1 MLSIFTLRPL
11 DQERPSE
18 KLRSMRNLIPWMHL
32 HDDFWKYLII
42 QLLPPRIGLILL
54 RYTSEYSSDQIAHMA
69 DILYHKYSAPN
80 DIRPTLIDVIS
91 GRTFVIDSGC
101 SISIIPPTAN
111 ERRMLVPSKRVKMSQ
126 GGGLVK
132 YGQKKLIV
140 DFELGNFMP
149 WNFVIMECTEAVI
162 GADFLIYYDLLIN
175 TRRKKLIKG
184 RAMPNLS
191 YDSSI
196 LKFYRSENTKYI
208 KRFLR
213 KYLEGHETPSEI
225 LRLLQYV
232 IPDEVLNL
240 DLLKRFFLSMLPHS
254 FQQILDSRRTSCSI
268 KDLALQADE
277 IYKRI
282 YRRNNQVLYITDRI
296 SGMEFLVDS
305 GAYLSQI
312 PRNSNTV
319 LEPIPIHRFIKA
331 NGFPIKEYG
340 YKYLIVDLGMKETF
354 PWNFLIT
361 NNDIP
366 LIAADFLRHFDLC
379 IDLRRRKLIK
389 SEFLNI
395 PK

>member
-1 MLSIFTLRPL
+1 
-11 DQERPSE
+11 
-18 KLRSMRNLIPWMHL
+18 MRNLIPWMHL

-54 RYTSEYSSDQIAHMA
+54 RYTSKYSSDQIAHMA
-69 DILYHKYSAPN
+69 DILHHKYSAPS
-80 DIRPTLIDVIS
+80 DIRPTVIDVIS

-101 SISIIPPTAN
+101 SISFIPPTAN
-111 ERRMLVPSKRVKMSQ
+111 ERRTLAPGKWVKMSQ

-132 YGQKKLIV
+132 YGQKKLTV
-140 DFELGNFMP
+140 DFDLGYFMP
-149 WNFVIMECTEAVI
+149 WNFAIMECTEAVI
-162 GADFLIYYDLLIN
+162 GADFLAYYDLLIS
-175 TRRKKLIKG
+175 TRRKLTKG
-184 RAMPNLS
+184 RVMPNP
-191 YDSSI
+191 SSD
-196 LKFYRSENTKYI
+196 K
-208 KRFLR
+208 
-213 KYLEGHETPSEI
+213 
-225 LRLLQYV
+225 
-232 IPDEVLNL
+232 
-240 DLLKRFFLSMLPHS
+240 
-254 FQQILDSRRTSCSI
+254 
-268 KDLALQADE
+268 

-282 YRRNNQVLYITDRI
+282 YRRNNRVLYITDRI

-312 PRNSNTV
+312 PRNSNSI
-319 LEPIPIHRFIKA
+319 LEPIPIYRFVKP
-331 NGFPIKEYG
+331 NGFPIREYG

-389 SEFLNI
+389 GEFVNI

>member
-1 MLSIFTLRPL
+1 
-11 DQERPSE
+11 
-18 KLRSMRNLIPWMHL
+18 MRNLIPWMHL
-32 HDDFWKYLII
+32 HDDFWKYLIV

-54 RYTSEYSSDQIAHMA
+54 RYTSKYSSDQIAHMA
-69 DILYHKYSAPN
+69 DILHHKYSAPS
-80 DIRPTLIDVIS
+80 DIRPTVIDVIS

-101 SISIIPPTAN
+101 SISFIPPTAN
-111 ERRMLVPSKRVKMSQ
+111 ERRTLAPGKWVKMSQ

-132 YGQKKLIV
+132 YGQKKLTV
-140 DFELGNFMP
+140 DFALGYFMP
-149 WNFVIMECTEAVI
+149 WNFAIMECTEAVI
-162 GADFLIYYDLLIN
+162 GADFLAYYDLLIS
-175 TRRKKLIKG
+175 TRRKLTKG
-184 RAMPNLS
+184 RVMPNPS

-196 LKFYRSENTKYI
+196 LKFYRSEKTKYI
-208 KRFLR
+208 KKFLR

-225 LRLLQYV
+225 LSLLRCA

-240 DLLKRFFLSMLPHS
+240 DLLKRFFLSMLPLS
-254 FQQILDSRRTSCSI
+254 FQQILDSRRTFYSI
-268 KDLALQADE
+268 NDLALQADK
-277 IYKRI
+277 IYRRI
-282 YRRNNQVLYITDRI
+282 YRRNNRVLYITDRI

-312 PRNSNTV
+312 PRNSNSV
-319 LEPIPIHRFIKA
+319 LEPIPIYRFVKP
-331 NGFPIKEYG
+331 NGFPIREYG

-389 SEFLNI
+389 GEFVNI